1 MAKVLV
7 TGATGFI
14 GNYVIEQLLAAKHEV
29 IASASSCAKAINTAW
44 YQNVT
49 FIELDF
55 NKLNEN
61 ENYFKY
67 FQSPD
72 KLIHLAWEG
81 LHNYKGEYH
90 ISQNLPRH
98 YWLIQNLVQNGLNDI
113 SITGTCFEYGLQE
126 GKLSEQTPAIPSN
139 AYATA
144 KHLLRE
150 KLTELFNSY
159 PTVSFKWLRL
169 FYMYGMGQSPSS
181 LIPQLEKALAN
192 HDPVLIRKSTR

>member
-113 SITGTCFEYGLQE
+113 SITGTCFEALPVPVLNTVCRKANYR
-126 GKLSEQTPAIPSN
+126 S
-139 AYATA
+139 
-144 KHLLRE
+144 KHLQFLPMHTPR
-150 KLTELFNSY
+150 
-159 PTVSFKWLRL
+159 
-169 FYMYGMGQSPSS
+169 PS
-181 LIPQLEKALAN
+181 IC
-192 HDPVLIRKSTR
+192 